1 MLNLQMIIQLAV
13 FALYLLIML
22 LIGFVFMNKNN
33 SLNDYFLGGR
43 GLNKWVAAMSAQA
56 SDMSGWLLLG
66 LPGTAYLV
74 YGSTT
79 EAIWT
84 AIGLAVGTYLNWL
97 FVAKRLRKQTEASD
111 NSITIPVYFEN
122 RFEDKT
128 HILRVASSLFIMFFF
143 LIYTASQFTAGAK
156 LMEATLGVPYV
167 VGLIIGG
174 VIITGY
180 TFTGGFKAVAWT
192 DLIQGVIMFFA
203 IIIVPFIIVHQLGG
217 IESTKIEFK
226 GLEAVAGEVF
236 SWLPRSTTGKINIL
250 LLVSSLGWGLGYF
263 GQPHILSRFMA
274 IRSPKEV
281 QPARVIAMIWV
292 IITLAAAT
300 LIGVLGRVFVENGL
314 MPANFADMVNSD
326 SEKIFMMLIQSIFG
340 GSGNIIMIVLSGVFL
355 TAILAA
361 IMSTADSQLLVTAST
376 FGEDLYHLFSKKKPS
391 GDKLVR
397 ISRFAVVVIA
407 LIAILISLNQDSSV
421 FDLVS
426 MAWGGFGAAFGPC
439 ILLSLYYRKMTAPAA
454 IAGVLVGGIVDIIW
468 YFMPGDILG
477 GIFGIYELV
486 PAFIISSLVILIVG
500 HLTNCPKSVSDQY
513 DRAQA
518 LEIED

>member
-1 MLNLQMIIQLAV
+1 MLTIVIQVVV
-13 FALYLLIML
+13 FAVYLLFML
-22 LIGFVFMNKNN
+22 LIGFGFYNTNN
-33 SLNDYFLGGR
+33 TLNDYFLGGR

-66 LPGTAYLV
+66 LPGTAFLV
-74 YGSTT
+74 FGGTT
-79 EAIWT
+79 EALWT
-84 AIGLAVGTYLNWL
+84 AIGLLIGTYLNWL
-97 FVAKRLRKQTEASD
+97 FVAKRLRKQTEVSN

-156 LMEATLGVPYV
+156 LLEATLGVPYV

-192 DLIQGVIMFFA
+192 DLIQGIIMFFA
-203 IIIVPFIIVHQLGG
+203 IIGIPIIIVCQMGG
-217 IESTKIEFK
+217 FEGTAIEFK
-226 GLEAVAGEVF
+226 GLEAAKNEVF
-236 SWLPRSTTGKINIL
+236 SWLPKSAGGTINIL

-281 QPARVIAMIWV
+281 RPARIIAMIWV
-292 IITLAAAT
+292 ILTLGAAV
-300 LIGVLGRVFVENGL
+300 LIGVLGKVYVENG
-314 MPANFADMVNSD
+314 MVAQNYVEMVNGD
-326 SEKIFMMLIQSIFG
+326 SEKIFMVLIQTIFG
-340 GSGNIIMIVLSGVFL
+340 GSKNIFMIILSGVFL

-376 FGEDLYHLFSKKKPS
+376 FGEDLYRLFSKKKPS
-391 GDKLVR
+391 SDSLVR
-397 ISRFAVVVIA
+397 ISRYAVVVIA
-407 LIAILISLNQDSSV
+407 LIAIFISLNRNSSV
-421 FDLVS
+421 FELVS

-439 ILLSLYYRKMTAPAA
+439 ILFSLYYRKTTAPAA
-454 IAGVLVGGIVDIIW
+454 IAGVLTGGIVDIIW
-468 YFMPGDILG
+468 YFLKG
-477 GIFGIYELV
+477 GIFNVYELV
-486 PAFIISSLVILIVG
+486 PAFIISCLVIFVVSQF
-500 HLTNCPKSVSDQY
+500 TKCPESVSKQY
-513 DRAQA
+513 DEAQTI
-518 LEIED
+518 EIN